1 MISGKIKTEVKHF
14 KTESSKHLSES
25 LTWYKKQINFL
36 KNKCKSKYMITAKL
50 SKTIENLKSKN
61 TQVSNI
67 VGCSNELISTHQR
80 ATFSGHHVRVII

>member
-61 TQVSNI
+61 TQV
-67 VGCSNELISTHQR
+67 ISWDVQTNSYPPTKEPPFR
-80 ATFSGHHVRVII
+80 DIM